1 MKYSCADILTSWQV
15 GRSNGLL
22 AHDQQAFSLSLVSIA
37 VRTPSEPTHTP
48 HTHLTQ
54 PSTIDLFLPSLH
66 QSSLCTRHTTHSTQ
80 HTIQTAVDTMES
92 APGRVSPKPTDF
104 MDDEMRLEQPDT
116 TELGNMTEL
125 TEATTT
131 APVEEAAITPE
142 EVARLSDSRRAIRLQ
157 RQLDNLTRCLRHIEA
172 RLENTVHLSEE
183 LEALKHHGSD
193 IHSEKEEDD
202 DSVDAAV
209 ATIPHTSF
217 RERSNHVSL
226 AEDTFSFII
235 SAHPRSLPFACG
247 VFVSG
252 LKTLI
257 FLLVL
262 VNLINFDVQ
271 FNKLGVPVSVN
282 TTVVIS
288 QFIAFAISV
297 FTQNDLLT
305 SLIQFF
311 QGHNS
316 SLRNAFHREGAGGGY
331 RAQWW
336 FAVIALALNGKCP
349 QERKTER
356 QS

>member
-1 MKYSCADILTSWQV
+1 
-15 GRSNGLL
+15 
-22 AHDQQAFSLSLVSIA
+22 
-37 VRTPSEPTHTP
+37 
-48 HTHLTQ
+48 
-54 PSTIDLFLPSLH
+54 
-66 QSSLCTRHTTHSTQ
+66 
-80 HTIQTAVDTMES
+80 MES
-92 APGRVSPKPTDF
+92 APGTVSPTTTGF
-104 MDDEMRLEQPDT
+104 MDDESRLVSPDT
-116 TELGNMTEL
+116 AEPDNMADLED
-125 TEATTT
+125 ATTT
-131 APVEEAAITPE
+131 APVEEAATQPE
-142 EVARLSDSRRAIRLQ
+142 EVAMLLDRRKSLQ
-157 RQLDNLTRCLRHIEA
+157 LQKQLDNMTHSLRHIEA
-172 RLENTVHLSEE
+172 RLESTARISEE
-183 LEALKHHGSD
+183 LEALKHQESATKG
-193 IHSEKEEDD
+193 IKEEGDDDDD

-217 RERSNHVSL
+217 REGSNRVSL

-235 SAHPRSLPFACG
+235 SAHPRSGPFACG
-247 VFVSG
+247 VFVFG

-257 FLLVL
+257 FWLVL
-262 VNLINFDVQ
+262 VNLINFDLQ
-271 FNKLGVPVSVN
+271 FNRLGVPVSVN

-316 SLRNAFHREGAGGGY
+316 SLQNAFHREGAGGGY